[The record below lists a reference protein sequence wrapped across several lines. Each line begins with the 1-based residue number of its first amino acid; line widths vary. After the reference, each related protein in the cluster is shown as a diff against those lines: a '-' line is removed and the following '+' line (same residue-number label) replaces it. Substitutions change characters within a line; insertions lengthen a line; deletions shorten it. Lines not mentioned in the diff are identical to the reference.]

1 VLVERPRRVA
11 LSIEAMLAI
20 VLAIVVIPVL
30 WLFMTRSAP
39 VEPVVRRVGVGFLIA
54 CAGAVLAV
62 RSPAAAVAFF
72 VVVGLVV
79 WLRMRG
85 RGGDDPG
92 DDGPDPPDDPDPS
105 PDPGQRLDPDAF
117 DRAREQW
124 EQELRE
130 RR

>member
-1 VLVERPRRVA
+1 
-11 LSIEAMLAI
+11 MLAI
-20 VLAIVVIPVL
+20 VLAIVVIPLL

-39 VEPVVRRVGVGFLIA
+39 VDPVVKRVAVGLVIA
-54 CAGAVLAV
+54 CVAAVLAV
-62 RSPAAAVAFF
+62 RSPLAALAFL

-92 DDGPDPPDDPDPS
+92 DDGRDPPDDPDPS

>member
-1 VLVERPRRVA
+1 
-11 LSIEAMLAI
+11 MLAV
-20 VLAIVVIPVL
+20 VLAIVFIPLV
-30 WLFMTRSAP
+30 WLLVTRSAP
-39 VEPVVRRVGVGFLIA
+39 VDPAIRRTAVGLVIV
-54 CAGAVLAV
+54 CVSAVLAV
-62 RSPAAAVAFF
+62 RSPPAALAFL

-92 DDGPDPPDDPDPS
+92 DDGRDPPDDPDPS
-105 PDPGQRLDPDAF
+105 PDPGQHLDPDAF

-130 RR
+130 RS